1 MFDHPIASREAPTG
15 PAIRFPSNAVAAP
28 LAGLVVAIAIAA
40 CAVQGDVKGTVKI
53 DGSSTVFPIT
63 EAVAEEFRRVE
74 PAVRTAIGI
83 SGTGG
88 GFQRFCAGET
98 DIQNASRPI
107 KPSEADACAKNGV
120 EFLELEVA
128 YDGLSV
134 VVHRDNQFVDFLTVG
149 ELRRIW
155 EPGSRVGRWNQVRP
169 DWPDQR
175 IQLFGPGT
183 ASGTFDYFTEAI
195 MGEEDASRSDYTA
208 SEDDNVLVQGVSGEK
223 FSLGYFGFAF
233 FTENQDRLTVVP
245 IDPGD
250 GVPIEPTQQTIND
263 GTYRPLSRPLFI
275 YVSVESLRTKPQ
287 VATIVKFY
295 LDEARLL
302 APLVGYVALPDER
315 YEAGLSEV
323 SKVLGEAA

>member
-1 MFDHPIASREAPTG
+1 M
-15 PAIRFPSNAVAAP
+15 RFPSNAVAAP

-88 GFQRFCAGET
+88 GFHRFCAGET
-98 DIQNASRPI
+98 DIQNASRTI

-134 VVHRDNQFVDFLTVG
+134 VVHHDNQFVDFLTVD

-155 EPGSRVGRWNQVRP
+155 EPGSKVNRWNQVRP
-169 DWPDQR
+169 DWPDER
-175 IQLFGPGT
+175 LRLFGPGT

-195 MGEEDASRSDYTA
+195 VGEEDASRSDYTA

-233 FTENQDRLTVVP
+233 FIENQDRLTVVP

-250 GVPIEPTQQTIND
+250 GVPIKPTQQTIND

>member
-1 MFDHPIASREAPTG
+1 M
-15 PAIRFPSNAVAAP
+15 
-28 LAGLVVAIAIAA
+28 
-40 CAVQGDVKGTVKI
+40 QGDLKGNVTI

-63 EAVAEEFRRVE
+63 EAVAEEFRRE
-74 PAVRTAIGI
+74 QSAVRVTIGI

-88 GFQRFCAGET
+88 GFNRFCSGET
-98 DIQNASRPI
+98 DIQNASRTI
-107 KPSEADACAKNGV
+107 KPSEIDACAKNSV

-128 YDGLSV
+128 FDGLSV
-134 VVHRDNQFVDFLTVG
+134 VVNRDNGFVDFLTVD

-155 EPGSRVGRWNQVRP
+155 EPGSKVKRWNQVRP
-169 DWPDQR
+169 DWPDER
-175 IQLFGPGT
+175 LQLFGPGT

-208 SEDDNVLVQGVSGEK
+208 SEDDNVLVRGVSGEK
-223 FSLGYFGFAF
+223 YSLGYFGFAF
-233 FTENQDRLTVVP
+233 FIENQDKLKVVP

-250 GVPIEPTQQTIND
+250 GVLVEPSSETIND

-275 YVSVESLRTKPQ
+275 YVNVESLRTKPH
-287 VATIVKFY
+287 VAAIVNFY
-295 LDEARLL
+295 LGEAKLL

-323 SKVLGEAA
+323 SKVLGEVT

>member
-1 MFDHPIASREAPTG
+1 M
-15 PAIRFPSNAVAAP
+15 
-28 LAGLVVAIAIAA
+28 IAA
-40 CAVQGDVKGTVKI
+40 CAVQGDIKGTVKI

-63 EAVAEEFRRVE
+63 EAVAEEFRRIE

-98 DIQNASRPI
+98 DIQDASRPI
-107 KPSEADACAKNGV
+107 KPSEVDACAKNDV

-128 YDGLSV
+128 LDGLSV
-134 VVHRDNQFVDFLTVG
+134 VVHRDNQFVDFLTVD

-155 EPGSRVGRWNQVRP
+155 EPGSKVKRWNQVRP
-169 DWPDQR
+169 DWPDER
-175 IQLFGPGT
+175 LRLFGPGT

-195 MGEEDASRSDYTA
+195 VGEEDASRSDYTA

-223 FSLGYFGFAF
+223 YSLGYFGFAF
-233 FTENQDRLTVVP
+233 FFENQDRLKLVP

-263 GTYRPLSRPLFI
+263 GAYRPLSRPLFI
-275 YVSVESLRTKPQ
+275 YVNVESLRTKPQ
-287 VATIVKFY
+287 VAAIVKFY

-323 SKVLGEAA
+323 SKVLGEVT